1 MPIEYIRVEQ
11 HDHGTDDDKGKR
23 DGRIVRYTDF
33 FAYFGMFLHGDS
45 IMERPPLL
53 KRFCVYTAFKRKF
66 NRNAREN
73 FRIRTYPLGLI
84 DFFKFLKILDKS
96 YWINGENSVYYKHG

>member
-1 MPIEYIRVEQ
+1 MPVEHIGIEQ
-11 HDHGTDDDKGKR
+11 HNHRTDDRKGKR
-23 DGRIVRYTDF
+23 NGCVVGYTDF
-33 FAYFGMFLHGDS
+33 RMYFGLFLHNDS
-45 IMERPPLL
+45 IMERTPLL
-53 KRFCVYTAFKRKF
+53 KRFCVYTALKRKF